1 MTPEPGTAGADD
13 LRAPRRH
20 TGAAAA
26 LVALGIFGSRLLGLV
41 RNSLIARF
49 LGASMAADAWTVAFK
64 VPNTLQNL
72 FGEGALSAAFVPV
85 YARLLAAGE
94 DAEADRVAG
103 AVAAVLGL
111 AMAVFVA
118 AGILA
123 APLLIYAIAPG
134 FAGRERELTVELTRI
149 LFPGAGLLTMS
160 AWCLGVLNSHRR
172 FLVAY
177 AAPMAWNLSLIAA
190 LLWRGALPDKERV
203 VAIMAWASVGGSALQ
218 FLVQIPTVRAVAPR
232 VRVALDTASANVRRI
247 MRNFGPAFMSRGVV
261 QISSFID
268 QILTSFLPTGIPAVF
283 GFANTLYLLPVSM
296 FGVSVSVAELPEMA
310 RAAAA
315 GHDADDMLRGR
326 IDAGLRRIAFLVVPS
341 AVAFVTLGDVLI
353 RVVYEHGH
361 FTSSDAMYTWA
372 VLCGSAVGLLAGTLG
387 RLYSSTYYA
396 LHDTRTP
403 LRYAVIRVALTAAL
417 GVTFAFGVPRWLGID
432 AHWGAAGLSA
442 SAGISAWVEFTLLRR
457 GLNRRIGRTGVP
469 DRFMA
474 VCWALALA
482 SAALAVAVQEATQG
496 WRRMIAGVA
505 VIAVY
510 GAVYVGGAMLLRVPE
525 ARHIVG
531 GFARR
536 LRANR

>member
-268 QILTSFLPTGIPAVF
+268 QILTSFLPAGIPAVF
-283 GFANTLYLLPVSM
+283 GYANTLYLLPVSM
-296 FGVSVSVAELPEMA
+296 FGVAVSVAELPEMA

-315 GHDADDMLRGR
+315 GREADAMLRGR
-326 IDAGLRRIAFLVVPS
+326 IDAGLRRVAFLVVPS
-341 AVAFVTLGDVLI
+341 AVAFVALGDVLI
-353 RVVYEHGH
+353 RLVYEHGH
-361 FTSSDAMYTWA
+361 FTAADAMYTWA
-372 VLCGSAVGLLAGTLG
+372 VLGGAAVGLLAGTLG
-387 RLYSSTYYA
+387 RLYSSTYFA

-403 LRYAVIRVALTAAL
+403 LRYAVIRVGLTAAL
-417 GVTFAFGVPRWLGID
+417 GVTFAFGVTRWLGID

-457 GLNRRIGRTGVP
+457 GLNRRIGWTGVP

-474 VCWALALA
+474 TCWALALA
-482 SAALAVAVQEATQG
+482 SAALAVTVQDVTQG
-496 WRRMIAGVA
+496 WRRMIAGVV

-510 GAVYVGGAMLLRVPE
+510 GAAYVGGALLLRVPE
-525 ARHIVG
+525 ARQILG

-536 LRANR
+536 FRAAR